1 MGPIEDT
8 DTFLVNRN
16 GESYQITKENLM
28 AKVQDEDLMLVNRD
42 GVSYKVSGK
51 DVKDSLQ
58 STELPDITSVILED
72 LQVSPD
78 RFTNEEFRTTVNL
91 ADDDQSTKE
100 LVYTVQGNL
109 LGDRE
114 IDVVSTS
121 GPAPRNDGPIE
132 TKYFSIDNVTALWVD
147 DDPLV
152 GSIQKQT
159 EYFIGLTID
168 RRQSIFHLYR

>member
-42 GVSYKVSGK
+42 CVSYKVSGK

-58 STELPDITSVILED
+58 STELPDITGVNLED

-78 RFTNEEFRTTVNL
+78 RFTNEEFRTTITVAN
-91 ADDDQSTKE
+91 DDQSTKE

-114 IDVVSTS
+114 IDVVILQDQHH
-121 GPAPRNDGPIE
+121 GMMVLLRL
-132 TKYFSIDNVTALWVD
+132 SIILLIMS
-147 DDPLV
+147 PLFGSITIAIG

-168 RRQSIFHLYR
+168 RLISFHLYR